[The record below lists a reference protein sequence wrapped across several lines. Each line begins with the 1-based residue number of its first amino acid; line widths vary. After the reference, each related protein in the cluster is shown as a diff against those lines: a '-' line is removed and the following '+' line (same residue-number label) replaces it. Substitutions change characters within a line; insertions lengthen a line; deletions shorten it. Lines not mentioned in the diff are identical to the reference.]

1 MNLYIFI
8 ISVVNPRAPETRP
21 KSAGAGAGAKMH
33 PRVCSRADF
42 FQSYKFA
49 CGRAFA
55 KSAPAPAGAIPTPD
69 SSLQPQGR
77 KGSFT
82 ASTRCQQQQQ
92 TPPSMAPCLHHHVT
106 SHASVLLLLLL
117 SYPTALA
124 TEAKPLA
131 GGWLDWLARYSQQQ
145 ARVS

>member
-1 MNLYIFI
+1 MILGALLL
-8 ISVVNPRAPETRP
+8 SHPTATAMQQG
-21 KSAGAGAGAKMH
+21 SA
-33 PRVCSRADF
+33 
-42 FQSYKFA
+42 
-49 CGRAFA
+49 
-55 KSAPAPAGAIPTPD
+55 
-69 SSLQPQGR
+69 
-77 KGSFT
+77 FT
-82 ASTRCQQQQQ
+82 STRCQQQQ

-145 ARVS
+145 ARVSSPPYDYE